1 VSLLFKT
8 KETFMSE
15 AIVIQTESRTDTGK
29 GASRRLRQ
37 GEKFKVPAIL
47 YGGDQAPQMLTLI
60 HKDLFRAQQ
69 NEAFFASVLTL
80 VVDGKNQP
88 AIIKA
93 IQRHPAKDQIL
104 HVDFQRIDANK
115 AINVHVPLHFINE
128 DKCVGV
134 KAQGGIISHLA
145 SDLEVRCLPAN
156 LPEFIEV
163 DLENIELGKIVHISD
178 LKLPQGVESVALS
191 HGPEH
196 DLAVAQVH
204 AAKGG
209 AEDAPATPAAS

>member
-1 VSLLFKT
+1 
-8 KETFMSE
+8 MSE
-15 AIVIQTESRTDTGK
+15 AIVLQTEVRADKGK

-47 YGGDQAPQMLTLI
+47 YGGDAAPQMLTLI
-60 HKDLFRAQQ
+60 HKDLWKAQQ
-69 NEAFFASVLTL
+69 NEAFFASILTL
-80 VVDGKNQP
+80 VVNGKNEK

-93 IQRHPAKDQIL
+93 IQRHPAKEQIL
-104 HVDFQRIDANK
+104 HCDFQRIDANK
-115 AINVHVPLHFINE
+115 AIHVHVPLHFINE

-145 SDLEVRCLPAN
+145 SDVEVRCLPAN

-163 DLENIELGKIVHISD
+163 DLENVELGQIVHLSD
-178 LKLPQGVESVALS
+178 VKLPQGVESVALS

-204 AAKGG
+204 SPKGG
-209 AEDAPATPAAS
+209 TDEPAPAAATPAAS